1 MRPKCGQKSGFW
13 DNFLKLK
20 ENYAKNM
27 KKILAAV

>member
-20 ENYAKNM
+20 ENAKNM
-27 KKILAAV
+27 KKILGAV